1 MNKSTPITSRIQK
14 RSIGGIVQPAIE
26 GMGSVAKMDNK
37 IIQKNGKDTNRRGD
51 GSLVQRTAPD
61 PPRQAKSSP
70 DQSRQAK
77 SSPNKMYDSPAKNYK
92 EGYYNSPVKEVGD
105 GETPQQKYMRNL
117 RETRNK
123 AYSKKQQS
131 RTAKPLFAD
140 EAQGREFY
148 KKKHLGRYYKPPTES
163 KDYTGE
169 GPTVEKIKN
178 KSTSTSAPKTEF
190 AGRTPYTI
198 EKTTTTNFP
207 YKSEE
212 STRGVIHGPKDSYKA
227 AYKNRDMKI
236 YGNMDLDQYTKE
248 AKRQTK
254 SFETTGKFDA
264 PKKAR
269 KKVSKVTSL
278 KPEGVKNMSIEN
290 IASPGIEKIATKAPK
305 TAKQT
310 RKSNSIDKK
319 LAKAKTARASG
330 NIKKAERKER
340 RVANKQERIAKRS
353 RTRSENTAIKG
364 KKAVDEGRDRKANR
378 VLKRAANQENREIK
392 REERKAA
399 RADRKAAKGKMTMT
413 KSKVDKKPKSSKKKV
428 LDSSRVPM

>member
-1 MNKSTPITSRIQK
+1 MNKSKPITSRIQK

-26 GMGSVAKMDNK
+26 GMGSVAKM
-37 IIQKNGKDTNRRGD
+37 
-51 GSLVQRTAPD
+51 
-61 PPRQAKSSP
+61 
-70 DQSRQAK
+70 
-77 SSPNKMYDSPAKNYK
+77 YDSPAKNYK
-92 EGYYNSPVKEVGD
+92 EGYYNSPAKVDSKN
-105 GETPQQKYMRNL
+105 KYNSEGRSERNQSVRDAFTRMFTR
-117 RETRNK
+117 RED
-123 AYSKKQQS
+123 Q
-131 RTAKPLFAD
+131 KPLFAD

-148 KKKHLGRYYKPPTES
+148 KKKHLGKRYKPPTES

-178 KSTSTSAPKTEF
+178 KSTPKTEF
-190 AGRTPYTI
+190 AGRTPYTVDGG
-198 EKTTTTNFP
+198 KGT
-207 YKSEE
+207 
-212 STRGVIHGPKDSYKA
+212 IHGPKDSYKA
-227 AYKNRDMKI
+227 AYKKRDMKI
-236 YGNMDLDQYTKE
+236 YGDMDLDQYTKE

-278 KPEGVKNMSIEN
+278 KPASVDNKKLSIEN
-290 IASPGIEKIATKAPK
+290 ITTPGVKAEKLVAKAPK

-330 NIKKAERKER
+330 NIKKAERKEK

-364 KKAVDEGRDRKANR
+364 RKAVDEGRDRKANR

-392 REERKAA
+392 REQRKAA

>member
-1 MNKSTPITSRIQK
+1 MNKMNKSTPITSRIQK

-37 IIQKNGKDTNRRGD
+37 ILQKNGKDTNRRGD
-51 GSLVQRTAPD
+51 GSLVERTATEST
-61 PPRQAKSSP
+61 RQGKP
-70 DQSRQAK
+70 T
-77 SSPNKMYDSPAKNYK
+77 PNKMYDSPAKNYK
-92 EGYYNSPVKEVGD
+92 EGYYNSPAKEVGD

-123 AYSKKQQS
+123 AYDKKQQKLIG
-131 RTAKPLFAD
+131 TAKPLFAD

-169 GPTVEKIKN
+169 GVTVDKIKN
-178 KSTSTSAPKTEF
+178 KSEKKQEF

-207 YKSEE
+207 YKSKE
-212 STRGVIHGPKDSYKA
+212 STKGVIHGPKDSYKA
-227 AYKNRDMKI
+227 AYKNRDMKV

-278 KPEGVKNMSIEN
+278 KPVGVDNGKKMSIEN
-290 IASPGIEKIATKAPK
+290 IAAPGIEKIATKAPK

-319 LAKAKTARASG
+319 LAKAKIARASG

-340 RVANKQERIAKRS
+340 RATNKQERIAKRS
-353 RTRSENTAIKG
+353 RTRSENTAAKG
-364 KKAVDEGRDRKANR
+364 KKAVDEGRDKKANR
-378 VLKRAANQENREIK
+378 LLNRAANQENREIK
-392 REERKAA
+392 REQRKAA
-399 RADRKAAKGKMTMT
+399 RADRKAAKGQMTMT
-413 KSKVDKKPKSSKKKV
+413 KSCLLYTSDAA
-428 LDSSRVPM
+428 DE